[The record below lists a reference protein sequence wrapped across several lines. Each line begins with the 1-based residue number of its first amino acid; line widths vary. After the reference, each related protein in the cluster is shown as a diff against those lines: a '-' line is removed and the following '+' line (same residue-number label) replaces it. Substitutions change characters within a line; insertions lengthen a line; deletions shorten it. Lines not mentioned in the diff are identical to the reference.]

1 MGFNKGEW
9 SELYTF
15 LYLIDNPNLVIVD
28 ENLQQKNNTTFKILE
43 FLINECTQY
52 KLSNDKIIKV
62 PFTGNNKSYDISYI
76 SSQHKVLLQ
85 KIITQRSGTGAFEID
100 EIQPLIDDLLDGNK
114 LKGSLK
120 VKRDLK
126 TIVFDSIQN
135 QNLNISYNIKSELG
149 AKATLL
155 NASKHTNFIYEIQN
169 INDVIMNENNIIATK
184 KKDDDDFKTK
194 LLDSYKFL
202 KDNGAT
208 FTFIQT
214 ESCTFERNLKL
225 IDSKLDEIL
234 SKMLILS
241 YEENTKD
248 IKVLL
253 SSIID
258 DATSETYYKKKI
270 GDFANAITF
279 GMRANEEW
287 DGTNEVNG
295 GIIIVAKTGEVYLLD
310 LIYFKNIVD
319 KYLID
324 NIKLES
330 PSSTKYKM
338 FQVYKKNNKY
348 YCKLN
353 LQVRFK

>member
-15 LYLIDNPNLVIVD
+15 LYLIDNPKLVIVD

-43 FLINECTQY
+43 FLINETKY
-52 KLSNDKIIKV
+52 KLLDNDKVIKIL
-62 PFTGNNKSYDISYI
+62 PDGINQEYDITYI
-76 SSQHKVLLQ
+76 STQHRILLE
-85 KIITQRSGTGAFEID
+85 KIMAHTSAKGTFEID
-100 EIQPLIDDLLDGNK
+100 EIQPLIDNLLDGNK
-114 LKGSLK
+114 LKGSSR
-120 VKRDLK
+120 VKGDLEAK
-126 TIVFDSIQN
+126 VFDSQRKFN
-135 QNLNISYNIKSELG
+135 FDISYNIKSNLG
-149 AKATLL
+149 ASATLL

-194 LLDSYKFL
+194 LLDSCKFL
-202 KDNGAT
+202 KDNGAR

-270 GDFANAITF
+270 GDFANAVTF